1 MKKLL
6 TIFTAAGLLVAGG
19 SSALALEGANNG
31 SGTEFN
37 PFENGELAPAVDK
50 EIRDQLA
57 EKSAQR
63 TADKNGG
70 VWVEVDGVKKFIPA
84 KKATQKAPAK
94 KVVKVLPKT
103 SAVK

>member
-19 SSALALEGANNG
+19 SSALALEGANDGNG
-31 SGTEFN
+31 EFM
-37 PFENGELAPAVDK
+37 PFENEQLAPKVDK

-57 EKSAQR
+57 VKGAKK

-70 VWVEVDGVKKFIPA
+70 VWVEVNGVKKFIPG
-84 KKATQKAPAK
+84 KKAPAK
-94 KVVKVLPKT
+94 VPGKKVLPKT
-103 SAVK
+103 SAAK